1 MTHLGVRTFG
11 RLAPVSTFL
20 GKAPLSTVL
29 GATGLFTG
37 EGMRRVGDY
46 RGLVLAVFL
55 LAAPALATPPDGVVI
70 RGDFGFKMVNLVL
83 PSGMRIVVEE
93 DRSQPLVAVVAI
105 VDVGS
110 AQDPIGKEGL
120 AHLVEHL
127 TFRAKPDGK
136 LQRSNLLSFAGAG
149 LWNADTSHDLTRY
162 IAVGPTEALPQ
173 MLTIEGGRLLS
184 PLAGVDARAFDVERG
199 VVKNEIL
206 ERDEHGRSTAVYTH
220 LYGALY
226 PPGHPYHRP
235 VAGTEGSV
243 ASLTLADAEAFVKQ
257 YYVPRNVT
265 LYVSGDVDLAT
276 IQKLFDATLPVSFL
290 DAPAGGPVAGASR
303 LSQEPPAVPAPPE
316 KTQLET
322 IRGPAERPT
331 LYIGWSLPGGA
342 SHQLY
347 LERFARTVFERVSAQ
362 AATLGSDI
370 EELSA
375 SLDEGRTA
383 NTLICAVYL
392 KTGKDPERSLERVL
406 DKIVQMWVPSET
418 GTDSVLNS
426 AVDFHWMQNSSVI
439 DVALATESIVSRTMS
454 KATRIHETGD
464 PAAWG
469 KDLKAVYELRAAQM
483 HSFAYEWLSRSRAR
497 AVFVQPSEGPSPRDT
512 TGPPAAFASSDDV
525 RAKIAPEALRTYVHG
540 PVRDIRV
547 FSLKNGLEVSL
558 VRRGAAP
565 TVAVSLGFRGGD
577 ATSEPLGAAE
587 LTSALARPQQTR
599 NGPPSRFG
607 ARVYLSTTADATYYT
622 ARGASG
628 NLENMLALLSDSAQ
642 SLHVDGSVKRLWD
655 ELVSGQRREDALP
668 TAQVSRAFYE
678 HTFPNSPLGRTAQA
692 NDYDKLGPGDLQT
705 WIDRTFRPEG
715 AVLAVVGDIDVV
727 EAEKLVRDW
736 FEGWHGAVDSRAE
749 AQPRRAGETTAPV
762 QVVRVDRAGAQ
773 QTEIRLGCS
782 LPDPSQNEALASRL
796 LGAHLRGRLG
806 NLARSNLGGSYG
818 FHGGAYTHRQAANL
832 DVSGFVDSSALT
844 RVLAV
849 ARKELDDLGTV
860 KLTQDDLDVLKWHQ
874 GIASNIRYTTNSDLA
889 QALVAMRLAQ
899 LPVDSIEKYP
909 ELLSA
914 VTPEDLARVGAVCR
928 KTAVLLV
935 SGDPQVV
942 TRGLQATA
950 R

>member
-1 MTHLGVRTFG
+1 
-11 RLAPVSTFL
+11 
-20 GKAPLSTVL
+20 
-29 GATGLFTG
+29 
-37 EGMRRVGDY
+37 MRHGGY
-46 RGLVLAVFL
+46 RG
-55 LAAPALATPPDGVVI
+55 PALAGLLWAGYALAVPPDGVVI
-70 RGDFGFKMVNLVL
+70 RGDVAFKMVNLVL

-93 DRSQPLVAVVAI
+93 DRSQPLVAMVAI

-110 AQDPIGKEGL
+110 AQDPVGKEGL

-149 LWNADTSHDLTRY
+149 SWNAFTSHDLTRY

-173 MLTIEGGRLLS
+173 LLTIEGNRLLA
-184 PLAGVDARAFDVERG
+184 PLAGVDARAFEVERG
-199 VVKNEIL
+199 VVKNEIF
-206 ERDEHGRSTAVYTH
+206 ERDEHGRSTAVETH
-220 LYGALY
+220 LFGALY
-226 PPGHPYHRP
+226 PQGHPYHRP
-235 VAGTEGSV
+235 VAGNEASV
-243 ASLTLADAEAFVKQ
+243 SSLTLADAEAFVKQ
-257 YYVPRNVT
+257 YYVPRNIT

-276 IQKLFDATLPVSFL
+276 IQKVFDATLPVSFL
-290 DAPAGGPVAGASR
+290 DAPPGGPVAGAPR
-303 LSQEPPAVPAPPE
+303 LSPQPPVVPEPPE

-322 IRGPAERPT
+322 VRAPAERPT
-331 LYIGWSLPGGA
+331 LYIAWSLPGGA
-342 SHQLY
+342 SQQRY
-347 LERFARTVFERVSAQ
+347 LERFATTVFARVSMQ

-370 EELSA
+370 EALSA
-375 SLDEGRTA
+375 TLQEGRSA

-392 KTGKDPERSLERVL
+392 KTGRDPERSLERVL
-406 DKIVQMWVPSET
+406 DKIVQMWAPSET

-426 AVDFHWMQNSSVI
+426 AVDFHWMQNTAVI
-439 DVALATESIVSRTMS
+439 DVALATESIVSRTMA

-497 AVFVQPSEGPSPRDT
+497 AVFVQPSEAPSPRDT

-540 PVRDIRV
+540 PARDIRV
-547 FSLKNGLEVSL
+547 FTLKNGLEVSL
-558 VRRGAAP
+558 VRRGGAP

-587 LTSALARPQQTR
+587 LASGLARPQQTR

-607 ARVYLSTTADATYYT
+607 ARVYLFTTADATYYM

-642 SLHVDGSVKRLWD
+642 SLHVDGSMKRIWD
-655 ELVSGQRREDALP
+655 ELVSSQRRSDALS
-668 TAQVSRAFYE
+668 TSQVSRVFNE
-678 HTFPNSPLGRTAQA
+678 HTFPGSPLGRTALA
-692 NDYDKLGPGDLQT
+692 TDYDKLGTGDLQT
-705 WIDRTFRPEG
+705 WIDRTFRPKG

-727 EAEKLVRDW
+727 EAERLVRDW
-736 FEGWHGAVDSRAE
+736 FEGWQGTLDSRAE
-749 AQPRRAGETTAPV
+749 AQPRPASEQTAPV
-762 QVVRVDRAGAQ
+762 QVVRVDRPGAQ

-782 LPDPSQNEALASRL
+782 LPDPSQNDVLALRL

-818 FHGGAYTHRQAANL
+818 FHGGAYAHRRAANL
-832 DVSGFVDSSALT
+832 DVSGLVDSSAVT

-860 KLTQDDLDVLKWHQ
+860 KLTRDDLDVLKWRQ

-889 QALVAMRLAQ
+889 QALVAMRLAE

-909 ELLSA
+909 ELLAA

-950 R
+950 H